1 MSRESATKSDRFP
14 EAGPLRN
21 LKLLLEYD
29 GTAYSGWQ
37 RQANGLSIQQVV
49 EEAIG
54 RIVGQEVQ
62 VEGSGRTDAGV
73 HALGQVAHCRLHSRI
88 PVRNLLL
95 GINSLLPPDIAL
107 LALEEA
113 PLTFH
118 ARFDALRKSYIYRI
132 CNRLVRPALE
142 RYHSWFIWTPLDL
155 SAMREA
161 AQVFL
166 GKHDFTSFCST
177 HTGSS
182 DRVRTVYSLTVE
194 QNPGGTILIFLEAN
208 GFLRYMVRTIV
219 GALVEVG
226 KGKTSPAD
234 LAVILAAKDRR
245 LAGLT
250 VPPQGLYLKD
260 VTY

>member
-1 MSRESATKSDRFP
+1 MSRESAAGSDVCP
-14 EAGPLRN
+14 ETGPPRN

-37 RQANGLSIQQVV
+37 RQANGLSIQQVL

-54 RIVGQEVQ
+54 RIAGQGVQ
-62 VEGSGRTDAGV
+62 VVGSGRTDAGV

-88 PVRNLLL
+88 SVRNLLL

-118 ARFDALRKSYIYRI
+118 ARFDTQRKSYIYRI
-132 CNRLVRPALE
+132 CNRPVRPALE
-142 RYHSWFIWTPLDL
+142 RHRTWFVWTPLDL
-155 SAMREA
+155 TAMRDA

-166 GKHDFTSFCST
+166 GEHDFTSFCST
-177 HTGSS
+177 HTGSR

-194 QNPGGTILIFLEAN
+194 QNPEGMILIFLEAN

-226 KGKTSPAD
+226 QGKASPAGI
-234 LAVILAAKDRR
+234 AAILAAKDRR

-250 VPPQGLYLKD
+250 VPPHGLYLKD